1 MSGLFRRMT
10 FSSSQNK
17 CSHFTS
23 LPHSRCKNPFR
34 GKEVMQN
41 TGTTTTGAMS
51 MPGRSS
57 AENDQGISLDIV
69 SVREPKQHSGIVP
82 KASLELWAGPPR
94 TYVGIFKNK

>member
-23 LPHSRCKNPFR
+23 LPQSQCKNPFR

-51 MPGRSS
+51 TPGRCS

-69 SVREPKQHSGIVP
+69 SLREPRQHPAIIPQTLTSIV
-82 KASLELWAGPPR
+82 ACATTTIRRHFHE
-94 TYVGIFKNK
+94 